1 MATIQDI
8 FDWLNQGAQGD
19 IPGTGPQGAASASAD
34 QAWNADLSRAVPAP
48 SSAAEVSQDKYA
60 SRAADTAI
68 IAGPTPG
75 AFSTT
80 ATPQDFAGDMQAQ
93 YDALIKAGV
102 PPGLAHAI
110 LMQSPSQQGQQPQ
123 DKEKKPQGLQA
134 SPGYQAG
141 HEAGMGLDQL
151 FFGKPQ
157 QQSQQG
163 QQQAQTQ
170 PGLFDWLGSWFNSPQ
185 SDWSQ

>member
-19 IPGTGPQGAASASAD
+19 IPGTGGEQPNAPTASAQPTPA
-34 QAWNADLSRAVPAP
+34 AAVPQQASP
-48 SSAAEVSQDKYA
+48 QDYTG
-60 SRAADTAI
+60 SLS
-68 IAGPTPG
+68 PG
-75 AFSTT
+75 ALS
-80 ATPQDFAGDMQAQ
+80 Q
-93 YDALIKAGV
+93 YNALVQAGV
-102 PPGLAHAI
+102 PPGLAHMI
-110 LMQSPSQQGQQPQ
+110 LTSDQQQPGQQPQ
-123 DKEKKPQGLQA
+123 QGQKSQTGEQKKPEGLQA

-157 QQSQQG
+157 QQSQQSG
-163 QQQAQTQ
+163 QQAQTQ
-170 PGLFDWLGSWFNSPQ
+170 PGLFDMLSNWFNPPAQQ

>member
-19 IPGTGPQGAASASAD
+19 IPGTGGEQPNAPAASAQPTPA
-34 QAWNADLSRAVPAP
+34 AAVP
-48 SSAAEVSQDKYA
+48 SQA
-60 SRAADTAI
+60 S
-68 IAGPTPG
+68 
-75 AFSTT
+75 
-80 ATPQDFAGDMQAQ
+80 PQDFTGGLEPGMLNQ
-93 YDALIKAGV
+93 YNALVQAGV
-102 PPGLAHAI
+102 PPGLAHMI
-110 LMQSPSQQGQQPQ
+110 LTSDQQQPSQQPQQGQKSQAGEQ
-123 DKEKKPQGLQA
+123 KKEGGLQG

-157 QQSQQG
+157 QQSQQSG
-163 QQQAQTQ
+163 QQAQTQ

>member
-19 IPGTGPQGAASASAD
+19 IPGTGGEQPNAPTASAQPTPA
-34 QAWNADLSRAVPAP
+34 AAVP
-48 SSAAEVSQDKYA
+48 SQA
-60 SRAADTAI
+60 S
-68 IAGPTPG
+68 
-75 AFSTT
+75 
-80 ATPQDFAGDMQAQ
+80 PQDFTGGLEPGMLNQ
-93 YDALIKAGV
+93 YNALVQAGV
-102 PPGLAHAI
+102 PPGLAHMI
-110 LMQSPSQQGQQPQ
+110 LTSDQQQPGQHPQQGQKSQTGEQ
-123 DKEKKPQGLQA
+123 KKEGGLQG

-157 QQSQQG
+157 QQQTQQSGQQG
-163 QQQAQTQ
+163 QQ
-170 PGLFDWLGSWFNSPQ
+170 PGFFDMLSNWFNSPSQ

>member
-19 IPGTGPQGAASASAD
+19 IPGTGGEQPNAPAAS
-34 QAWNADLSRAVPAP
+34 Q
-48 SSAAEVSQDKYA
+48 
-60 SRAADTAI
+60 
-68 IAGPTPG
+68 PTP
-75 AFSTT
+75 AAAIPSQ
-80 ATPQDFAGDMQAQ
+80 ASPQDYTGGLSPGMLTQ
-93 YDALIKAGV
+93 YNALVQAGV
-102 PPGLAHAI
+102 PPGLAHMI
-110 LMQSPSQQGQQPQ
+110 LTSDQQQPQGEQPQQGQQGQ
-123 DKEKKPQGLQA
+123 KSQTGEQKKEGGLQG

-151 FFGKPQ
+151 FFGKPQQ

-185 SDWSQ
+185 QSSDWNQ

>member
-19 IPGTGPQGAASASAD
+19 IPGTGPQGAASAAAD
-34 QAWNADLSRAVPAP
+34 QATAADYPRAYPAP
-48 SSAAEVSQDKYA
+48 SSVAEGQQGAYA
-60 SRAADTAI
+60 SQAADKAI

-110 LMQSPSQQGQQPQ
+110 LMQSPSQQQGQKSQTGDQ
-123 DKEKKPQGLQA
+123 KKEGGLQG

-157 QQSQQG
+157 QQSQQ
-163 QQQAQTQ
+163 QAQTQ

>member
-19 IPGTGPQGAASASAD
+19 IPGTGGEQPNAPQASQPVTPAA
-34 QAWNADLSRAVPAP
+34 AVP
-48 SSAAEVSQDKYA
+48 QQA
-60 SRAADTAI
+60 S
-68 IAGPTPG
+68 
-75 AFSTT
+75 
-80 ATPQDFAGDMQAQ
+80 PQDYTGGLEPGMLGQ
-93 YDALIKAGV
+93 YNALVQAGV
-102 PPGLAHAI
+102 PPGLAHMI
-110 LMQSPSQQGQQPQ
+110 LTSDQQQPGQQPQ
-123 DKEKKPQGLQA
+123 QGQKSQTGEQKKEGLHG

-151 FFGKPQ
+151 FFGKPP
-157 QQSQQG
+157 QQSQQSQQSG
-163 QQQAQTQ
+163 QQAQTQ